1 MVTIASFYMDNVNP
15 DVAKAQQRV
24 VEGFCDLPLQQI
36 KTDKSHAQAMDEFM
50 ATTQYD
56 TVVFLDI
63 DAIPLVE
70 GAIEILAGLALDGI
84 AGAPQRAN
92 HLDNNGHIYVAPS
105 VMAIDVAFYRKIG
118 SPSAQPT
125 RMGDVAEEWTY
136 VAERYTNPIY
146 LDILDVEVPKW
157 KLDDRMF
164 GLNTSYGIANN
175 KLFFHAFEGRSKA
188 QQQRFIEIANSI

>member
-15 DVAKAQQRV
+15 DVVDAQRRV
-24 VEGFCDLPLQQI
+24 IESFTDLPLQQI

-50 ATTQYD
+50 ATTEHER
-56 TVVFLDI
+56 VVFLDI

-105 VMAIDVAFYRKIG
+105 VMAIDVGFFRKIG
-118 SPSAQPT
+118 SPSAAPT

-136 VAERYTNPIY
+136 VAERYTKPIY
-146 LDILDVEVPKW
+146 LDIVSVEVPKW
-157 KLDDRMF
+157 ALDHRMF
-164 GLNTSYGIANN
+164 GLNTSYGIADN

-188 QQQRFIEIANSI
+188 QQQRFIEVANSI